1 MEFIAFI
8 FWTVI
13 LAALYLLPTYIA
25 YRRNHD
31 NRVPIMVI
39 NLFFGWSLI
48 GWVACLAWSLT
59 TPQ

>member
-39 NLFFGWSLI
+39 NLLFGWSLI
-48 GWVACLAWSLT
+48 GWVAALAWSLT
-59 TPQ
+59 NHR